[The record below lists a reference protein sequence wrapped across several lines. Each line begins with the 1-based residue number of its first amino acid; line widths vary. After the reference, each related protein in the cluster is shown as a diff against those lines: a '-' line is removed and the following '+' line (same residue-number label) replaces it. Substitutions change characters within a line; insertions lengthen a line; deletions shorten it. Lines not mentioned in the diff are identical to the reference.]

1 MCAHLMHQ
9 SHLDCNAFLGG
20 ISKNYGTNYILSD
33 HSDFVV
39 IEADEFDRSFH
50 WLRPWMTVITSTD
63 PDLWISMVLRRL
75 ILRVSVI
82 IQNSSK
88 GGGTHYP

>member
-1 MCAHLMHQ
+1 MCAHIMHQ

-33 HSDFVV
+33 SDYVV

-50 WLRPWMTVITSTD
+50 WPLDECHHRHRS
-63 PDLWISMVLRRL
+63 
-75 ILRVSVI
+75 
-82 IQNSSK
+82 
-88 GGGTHYP
+88 